1 MYFDSDD
8 YTSPLKINLSTSV
21 EFNTVPGT
29 TKNVSVKI
37 RRSDVSDVKNWYPF
51 APTNSFSFFSVGE
64 ITQDTSARSYISNF
78 KLIKLLKI

>member
-8 YTSPLKINLSTSV
+8 YTNPLKINLSTSV

-51 APTNSFSFFSVGE
+51 ASSNNFSFLSIGD
-64 ITQDTSARSYISNF
+64 ITQDTSARSYVSIF
-78 KLIKLLKI
+78 K